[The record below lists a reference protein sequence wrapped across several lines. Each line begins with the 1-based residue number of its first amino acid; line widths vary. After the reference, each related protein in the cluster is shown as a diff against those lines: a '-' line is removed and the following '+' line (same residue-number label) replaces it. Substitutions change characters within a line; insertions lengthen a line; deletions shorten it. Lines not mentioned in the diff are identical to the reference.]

1 MAIFNIMRNLGGS
14 LGIAMLS
21 TLITVREHF
30 HFSVI
35 GDALTQNSLRTSTL
49 LSDYTQ
55 ALAAKTSGGAP
66 VTHMQALAEMANVVR
81 CEAFVIFFIMGL
93 SLSLCIL
100 ALFLVKKPPEDAPA
114 AAG

>member
-1 MAIFNIMRNLGGS
+1 
-14 LGIAMLS
+14 MLS
-21 TLITVREHF
+21 TFITFREHF

-35 GDALTQNSLRTSTL
+35 GDALTQDSRRTSTL
-49 LSDYTQ
+49 LSDYTE

-66 VTHMQALAEMANVVR
+66 VNHMQAPAEMANVVR
-81 CEAFVIFFIMGL
+81 REAFVIFFTMGL

-100 ALFLVKKPPEDAPA
+100 ALFLVKKSPEDAPA